1 VTLMGESKDFGDL
14 WVEDLSLVWLNCS
27 FCSFCLPCCCYLDV
41 FTTNHF
47 IEGAKIELNKP
58 VSQVFQVTHR
68 FLLGSH
74 NDYNFASFYAHSK
87 VSPSLPTFQ

>member
-1 VTLMGESKDFGDL
+1 LERDIEGFWRKISFGL
-14 WVEDLSLVWLNCS
+14 AQLLFL
-27 FCSFCLPCCCYLDV
+27 FFCYLDV
-41 FTTNHF
+41 FTNSHF

-58 VSQVFQVTHR
+58 VTQVFQVTHR